1 MNKDNIRPIES
12 LLLSVLLE
20 IRFNDLKRSAGWSFN
35 REVIK

>member
-12 LLLSVLLE
+12 MLLSVLE

>member
-1 MNKDNIRPIES
+1 MNKDNISHIES

-20 IRFNDLKRSAGWSFN
+20 IQFNDLKWSAGWSFN